1 MSLLLDTKCL
11 YAIML
16 HVVMQ
21 LCYDQTTMIIR
32 ENILIMSL
40 LLDAKCLYC

>member
-1 MSLLLDTKCL
+1 MCLLLNTKYL

-16 HVVMQ
+16 YVIMQ
-21 LCYDQTTMIIR
+21 LCYEQTAMIIR
-32 ENILIMSL
+32 ENIIIMSL